1 MSTESRGARP
11 LTPRQREVLM
21 LLSGRTQW
29 SVGEIATALGVS
41 SAAATKAVTRLENRG
56 IVTRSE
62 NKVDHRRVDVCL
74 KSVAA
79 ETNQFTASTLE
90 EDRNS
95 ELSPAA
101 SSRKEERC

>member
-1 MSTESRGARP
+1 MSTESRRARS
-11 LTPRQREVLM
+11 LTPRQREVLT

-56 IVTRSE
+56 VVTRSE

-74 KSVAA
+74 TDAA
-79 ETNQFTASTLE
+79 METYQFTASISE
-90 EDRNS
+90 EDRNR
-95 ELSPAA
+95 ELSTAA
-101 SSRKEERC
+101 SLRKEEQC